1 MKRRVGGIMA
11 LTVLPCGAAAL
22 AGDMRQDVNDLRQDQ
37 SDIWKDKQDIGKD
50 EQSTSGGLGRVGL
63 RPNALPCC
71 AAAGWYA
78 KRRVGAF

>member
-1 MKRRVGGIMA
+1 MA

-63 RPNALPCC
+63 RPNALAVLRCGRLVC
-71 AAAGWYA
+71 DKAR
-78 KRRVGAF
+78 RRVLSP